1 MVLVLKQIR
10 YFRKMRILILLIFTT
25 PFCICGQTTLI
36 DSKDADSLSIKEMKI
51 HTSVVGDIGVTQYTI
66 EIFNHSQRQLSGE
79 LQFPLSDHQTIVG
92 YALDINGEL
101 REAVAVDKAK
111 GRAAYETIVSRN
123 IDPGLVEKTEGNNFK
138 TRIYPIPAKGS
149 RTIRLDV
156 LDKLNWDNGN
166 LLVDLTLDFKEKIAK
181 KDIQIDFIGFT
192 ENLELSGVESFTT
205 KKNKELISI
214 TSTTTKEVHIIATP
228 KQKRFTFYQKHE
240 NDYFYYN
247 STPVPSIENE
257 NIVPKSITVL
267 WDHSRSRKGLVD
279 KEILFLKE
287 LCKRIATVDIS
298 IVLFNTEVTSI
309 REIKVRNANTRKL
322 ERLLKDIAYD
332 AATQYGC
339 VDEIPKSDMYILC
352 SDGLTNFGDI
362 TFKSAVSPLYT
373 VTSQASNNPAKLK
386 VIARDNGGVYLN
398 LELQSITAALSVL
411 MNNSVVFSGYKEKQ
425 LIEYYPKS
433 NTRIDRSHFRSV
445 VRGTELVTTS
455 PVFDKYKKLN
465 VSVTPLEIDH
475 KIIDL
480 KRFLAIEK
488 VKELSL
494 YPKENK
500 EQLLSLGLKYH
511 LLTEFT
517 SLIVLE
523 TFEDYI
529 TNEIIP
535 PNEEWQ
541 KQYADNLKLARL
553 KKQLEKLEA
562 FEDQMDALSELLI
575 WRYPDQEDT
584 LEETFDKKE
593 KDLEKK
599 YDRMDDEYDQ
609 IERYLDSIDALRLPK
624 QLDPII
630 DQNFEESTAEDATIT
645 IKVIQQGDNYLVTG
659 IVEDGLP
666 LPGVNIFVEG
676 QNIGTVSDFD
686 GNFSLEVPPGSV
698 LNYSF
703 IGFDTVEKEVVI
715 GDHSIIMPSSEA
727 MLEEVV
733 IAGFSEKKAT
743 YKDGNDFLVS
753 APNIDDYQ
761 IFGYKEQL
769 FIKKKDNHIV
779 LGSNPLVFVDY
790 EVDDFANIEWEEGK
804 GELNYLDWHEV
815 FSLEII
821 PREASRQLAGT
832 LGNDGIIFVYTKDF
846 VEDQRI
852 TIPININ
859 KHIKHELS
867 KKVWTDIP
875 ESLQKIKKY
884 DPEKRYIKY
893 LNLTAQE
900 KQPAGFYM
908 AAGSIFAQDAPDLA
922 AKIWSNI
929 AEIQLDNHEN
939 IRTLAYQ
946 LRSIGKYKESVPLF
960 QKILEV
966 RPDEPIAH
974 RDLAVTYGL
983 LKEYNKAAEILRNA
997 LDGNWIERNHDP
1009 YDYTEVMNTLYNDY
1023 HSILKKEKHT
1033 KKSKY
1038 IISGDLRVV
1047 LTWTSSD
1054 TDIDL
1059 HLITPS
1065 GKDFY
1070 YGNDESDNIRYNTDI
1085 TDGYG
1090 PEEIIVKKAEKGR
1103 YTIMIDFF
1111 ADRQQTI
1118 HGPVGLSIE
1127 MYKYFGT
1134 EKEERTEK
1142 VLTLTKKAKNIQG
1155 AIIKF

>member
-1 MVLVLKQIR
+1 
-10 YFRKMRILILLIFTT
+10 MRILILLIFIT
-25 PFCICGQTTLI
+25 PFYICGQTTLI

-51 HTSVVGDIGVTQYTI
+51 LTSIVGDIGVTQYTI
-66 EIFNHSQRQLSGE
+66 EVFNHSQRQLSGE
-79 LQFPLSDHQTIVG
+79 LQFPLSDHQKMVG

-111 GRAAYETIVSRN
+111 GRAVYEAIVSRN

-156 LDKLNWDNGN
+156 LDNLIWDNGN

-181 KDIQIDFIGFT
+181 KDIQIDFVGFT
-192 ENLELSGVESFTT
+192 EGLELSGVESFTT
-205 KKNKELISI
+205 KKNKEFVSI
-214 TSTTTKEVHIIATP
+214 TSTTTKDVHIIATP
-228 KQKRFTFYQKHE
+228 KQKSFTFYQKHE

-247 STPVPSIENE
+247 SSPIPSITNE
-257 NIVPKSITVL
+257 NIIPKSITVL

-309 REIKVRNANTRKL
+309 KEIKVRNSNTRKL
-322 ERLLKDIAYD
+322 ERFLEDIVYD

-339 VDEIPKSDMYILC
+339 VNKVTKSDMYILC
-352 SDGLTNFGDI
+352 SDGLTNFGDTMFNSTI
-362 TFKSAVSPLYT
+362 SPLYT

-386 VIARDNGGVYLN
+386 VIARDNGGVYIH
-398 LELQSITAALSVL
+398 LEDQPITAALSTL
-411 MNNSVVFSGYKEKQ
+411 MNNSIVFSGYKEKQ
-425 LIEYYPKS
+425 LEEYYPKS
-433 NTRIDRSHFRSV
+433 NTRVSGPYFKSM
-445 VRGTELVTTS
+445 VRGTKLLSIS
-455 PVFDKYKKLN
+455 PLYNKNKKN
-465 VSVTPLEIDH
+465 NASSAPIKIDH

-480 KRFLAIEK
+480 KRLFAIEK
-488 VKELSL
+488 MKDLSL
-494 YPKENK
+494 YPEENK
-500 EQLLSLGLKYH
+500 EQLLSLGLAH
-511 LLTEFT
+511 NLLTDFT

-529 TNEIIP
+529 TNEIVP
-535 PNEEWQ
+535 PNKEWQ
-541 KQYADNLKLARL
+541 KQYADNLKLAKL

-562 FEDQMDALSELLI
+562 FDDQIDALSELLV
-575 WRYPDQEDT
+575 WGYPDQEDI
-584 LEETFDKKE
+584 LEEKFDKKE
-593 KDLEKK
+593 NDLEKK
-599 YDRMDDEYDQ
+599 YDRIDDEHDQ
-609 IERYLDSIDALRLPK
+609 LERYLDSINALHLPK
-624 QLDPII
+624 QDPII
-630 DQNFEESTAEDATIT
+630 DENFQEQTIEDATIS
-645 IKVIQQGDNYLVTG
+645 IKVIQHGDHYLVTG
-659 IVEDGLP
+659 TIEDGLP
-666 LPGVNIFVEG
+666 LLGVNIFVEG

-686 GNFSLEVPPGSV
+686 GNFSLEVLPGSV

-715 GDHSIIMPSSEA
+715 GDHSIIMPSSEG
-727 MLEEVV
+727 MLEEIVV
-733 IAGFSEKKAT
+733 TGFSEKKAT

-790 EVDDFANIEWEEGK
+790 EVDDFADIDWKEGK
-804 GELNYLDWHEV
+804 DELKYLEWDEV

-821 PREASRQLAGT
+821 PREASKQLANT
-832 LGNDGIIFVYTKDF
+832 LGNDGIIFVYTKNF
-846 VEDQRI
+846 LEDEVI
-852 TIPININ
+852 TIPIHIN

-908 AAGSIFAQDAPDLA
+908 AAGSIFAEDAPDLA

-946 LRSIGKYKESVPLF
+946 LRSIGKYKEAVPLF

-983 LKEYNKAAEILRNA
+983 LQEYEKATEILRKA
-997 LDGNWIERNHDP
+997 LDGNWIERNRDP

-1023 HSILKKEKHT
+1023 HAILKKEKHT

-1038 IISGDLRVV
+1038 MISGDLRVV

-1090 PEEIIVKKAEKGR
+1090 PEEIIVKEAEKGA
-1103 YTIMIDFF
+1103 YTILIDFF

-1127 MYKYFGT
+1127 TYKYFGT

-1155 AIIKF
+1155 AVIKF